1 MGFPNCDG
9 EAQTTLPLC
18 TSIGR
23 DTSPWCCRRLWING
37 RLALSPLDGNM
48 DLSSHLES
56 TLPGA
61 QPPFSSAHLPLR
73 CTRGL
78 VFSPVSEEQ
87 QQKEAA
93 EALMV
98 LRNST
103 QLAPSA
109 AMPDFLPLTG
119 TAPPLLAFPNFT
131 PYPGDP
137 GNMGASDPTQQQ
149 VLKAPGDKALPAER
163 AGAGG
168 QQGLG
173 CVLPGLLHCST
184 LPQPRKNFRLV
195 LTAPQG
201 ATTLM
206 VSNIQVFKPGSS
218 PREIPNYDAPH
229 PAPSDSLGS
238 IAQTLCEAQAAD
250 PGRIPETA
258 ASAPDPACTASAL
271 SSPQSLPLCAP
282 PAEMPISPLPT
293 QSPPV
298 MVEVHTL
305 PRLSLLTPSPNL
317 ITHQPLPDTVLAPR
331 FKCQQGPASQGSGSG
346 SKGQVA
352 EESSRS
358 RAPGTWGLA
367 GTV

>member
-1 MGFPNCDG
+1 
-9 EAQTTLPLC
+9 
-18 TSIGR
+18 
-23 DTSPWCCRRLWING
+23 
-37 RLALSPLDGNM
+37 M

-61 QPPFSSAHLPLR
+61 QLPFSSAHLPLR

-87 QQKEAA
+87 LQKEAA

-98 LRNST
+98 LRNSPH
-103 QLAPSA
+103 LAPSA
-109 AMPDFLPLTG
+109 AMPDFLPLAG
-119 TAPPLLAFPNFT
+119 AAPPLLAFPAFT
-131 PYPGDP
+131 PPPGDP
-137 GNMGASDPTQQQ
+137 SNTGASDPSQQQ
-149 VLKAPGDKALPAER
+149 ALKAPGDKA
-163 AGAGG
+163 GAGG
-168 QQGLG
+168 QQGSG
-173 CVLPGLLHCST
+173 HVLPPLLRCST

-195 LTAPQG
+195 STVPPWGPQA

-206 VSNIQVFKPGSS
+206 VSNIQVFKPSSS
-218 PREIPNYDAPH
+218 PREIPNPPH

-238 IAQTLCEAQAAD
+238 TPQTLCMAQAAD
-250 PGRIPETA
+250 PGGIPETA
-258 ASAPDPACTASAL
+258 ASAPDPARAASAL
-271 SSPQSLPLCAP
+271 SSPRSLPSCAP

-305 PRLSLLTPSPNL
+305 PRLSLLTPSPYL
-317 ITHQPLPDTVLAPR
+317 ITHQSLPDTGLAPK
-331 FKCQQGPASQGSGSG
+331 FKSQQGPASQGSGSG

-358 RAPGTWGLA
+358 RAPGTWSLA
-367 GTV
+367 GTVQAARLLPSLRARVRLLTLPTRGPATLSSHSQTTERLYDQNSVHS